1 MSNTN
6 LVLTKTDKKILNMM
20 SKGMLYKE
28 ISKKLAAD
36 SKGPNS
42 NSYIEKLIKKLKKN
56 YKAKT
61 SFQLAILLYA
71 DGVLD

>member
-20 SKGMLYKE
+20 SKGMMYNE
-28 ISKKLAAD
+28 ISKELAAD

-61 SFQLAILLYA
+61 SFQLAVILCNNGII
-71 DGVLD
+71 D

>member
-20 SKGMLYKE
+20 SKGMMYNE
-28 ISKKLAAD
+28 ISKELAAD

-61 SFQLAILLYA
+61 SFQLAIILCTN
-71 DGVLD
+71 GVID

>member
-20 SKGMLYKE
+20 SKGMMYNE
-28 ISKKLAAD
+28 ISKRLAANNETP
-36 SKGPNS
+36 SS
-42 NSYIEKLIKKLKKN
+42 NSYIEKLIKKLKKS

-61 SFQLAILLYA
+61 SFQLAVILCTNGII
-71 DGVLD
+71 D